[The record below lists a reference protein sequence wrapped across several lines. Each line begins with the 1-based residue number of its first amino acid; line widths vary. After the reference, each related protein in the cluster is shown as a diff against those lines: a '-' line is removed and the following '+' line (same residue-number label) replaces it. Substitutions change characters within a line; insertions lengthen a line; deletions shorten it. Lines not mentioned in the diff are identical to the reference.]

1 MSPRPFLLLAILG
14 SMLVLIGVLVTQLEA
29 KDAGPGKAP
38 AALPGFLRE
47 ASGLA
52 KVNEH
57 LLLTHNDENGHIYSI
72 ALPSLQITK
81 LVSLGN
87 PVVLDDFEGIAVSG
101 ANVYMI
107 TSKGKLYVIPNV
119 SFTAANQLA
128 NWSILDT
135 GLTAACEVEGLHF
148 DDGNLLIP
156 CKNIYKRNGK
166 KKSGKDRI
174 TVYSYVPGKDT
185 EARKLFSLDD
195 DRLKGNRKRVTGID
209 SDINFYYFLTPANV
223 LRVNR
228 NTLSFQFFP
237 LDSAVHKQP
246 EGIAMMDNG
255 SVYLVDDRK
264 DGAGGLNHYKT
275 LESISNF

>member
-1 MSPRPFLLLAILG
+1 MSSRPFLLLAILG
-14 SMLVLIGVLVTQLEA
+14 SMLVLIGAFVTQLEPR
-29 KDAGPGKAP
+29 DAALGKAP
-38 AALPGFLRE
+38 AALPGFLQE

-52 KVNEH
+52 KVDER
-57 LLLTHNDENGHIYSI
+57 LLLTHNDEKGHIYSI

-101 ANVYMI
+101 DRVYMI
-107 TSKGKLYVIPNV
+107 TSTGKLYVIPNV

-128 NWSILDT
+128 SWSILDT
-135 GLTAACEVEGLHF
+135 GLAAVCEVEGLHF
-148 DDGNLLIP
+148 DDGKLLIP

-166 KKSGKDRI
+166 KKSGKHRI

-185 EARKLFSLDD
+185 EARKLFSLND
-195 DRLKGNRKRVTGID
+195 DRLKGDRKRITGID
-209 SDINFYYFLTPANV
+209 SDVNFYYFLTPANV

-228 NTLSFQFFP
+228 NTLSFLFFP
-237 LDSAVHKQP
+237 LDSTAHKHP
-246 EGIAMMDNG
+246 EGIAMMGNG

-264 DGAGGLNHYKT
+264 DGAGRLNHYKS
-275 LESISNF
+275 LESVSNF

>member
-14 SMLVLIGVLVTQLEA
+14 SMLVLIGALVTQLEA

-107 TSKGKLYVIPNV
+107 TSTGKLYVIPNV

-228 NTLSFQFFP
+228 NTLSLQFFP

>member
-1 MSPRPFLLLAILG
+1 MNPRPFLLLAALG
-14 SMLVLIGVLVTQLEA
+14 SMLFLVGAFVTQLEPRDTA
-29 KDAGPGKAP
+29 SGKAP

-52 KVNEH
+52 KVDER
-57 LLLTHNDENGHIYSI
+57 LLLTHNDEKGHIYSI
-72 ALPSLQITK
+72 TLPSLQITK

-101 ANVYMI
+101 DNVYMI
-107 TSKGKLYVIPNV
+107 TSTGKLYVIPNV

-135 GLTAACEVEGLHF
+135 GLAAACEVEGLHF
-148 DDGNLLIP
+148 DDGKLLIP

-209 SDINFYYFLTPANV
+209 SDVNFYYFLTPANV

-228 NTLSFQFFP
+228 NTLSLQFFP

-264 DGAGGLNHYKT
+264 HAAGGLSHYQT

>member
-1 MSPRPFLLLAILG
+1 MNPRPFLLLAALG
-14 SMLVLIGVLVTQLEA
+14 SMLFLIGAFVTQLEPG
-29 KDAGPGKAP
+29 DAASGKAP

-52 KVNEH
+52 KVDER
-57 LLLTHNDENGHIYSI
+57 LLLTHNDEKGHIYSI

-81 LVSLGN
+81 LVSLGH

-101 ANVYMI
+101 DNVYMI
-107 TSKGKLYVIPNV
+107 TSTGKLYVIPNV

-135 GLTAACEVEGLHF
+135 GLAAACEVEGLHF
-148 DDGNLLIP
+148 DDGKLLIP

-166 KKSGKDRI
+166 KKSGKHRI

-209 SDINFYYFLTPANV
+209 SDVNFYYFLTPENV

-228 NTLSFQFFP
+228 NTLSLQFFP

-264 DGAGGLNHYKT
+264 HAAGGLSHYQT